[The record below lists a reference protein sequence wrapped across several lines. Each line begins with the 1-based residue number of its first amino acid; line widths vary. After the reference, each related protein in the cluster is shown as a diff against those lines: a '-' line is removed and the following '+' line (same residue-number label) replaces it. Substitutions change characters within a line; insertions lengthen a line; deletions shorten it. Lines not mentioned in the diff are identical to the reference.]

1 MNVHAPVPT
10 SNLSHLY
17 RRVSSASQL
26 AGDGLD
32 RQYKG
37 TLRYLK
43 EKGLVVV
50 REYEDR
56 GVSAFR
62 GRNRRSGQLAT
73 ILENIRRGVIK
84 SGEHLIIESLD
95 RLSRQPIF
103 DALQTMKDILSAG
116 VTIHSVFDGLPYTL
130 ETVNREQW
138 RANQLLNSM
147 MRGHEESRIKSERV
161 AEAYENGRQTGK
173 IVAGRIPTWL
183 RIEKDKDG
191 KKVFK
196 VNDDVAKI
204 VNDIFEMARDGL
216 SSYKIAQEL
225 KRRGIAPFGEQRKP
239 IGSKS
244 KGSHHWNATS
254 ILNILTRKTV
264 LGEYRPTI
272 TSYDENGKRIMTPA
286 GVLPNYY
293 KEIVTPELWQAAND
307 AIQSR
312 KRRGSMGQGRKG
324 ADFANILKDT
334 TICSHCGNPMH
345 IKVQREHRT
354 LARYTRLRCAG
365 KSEGVCGNSRSPRY
379 LVIENAVLDFVSEV
393 ELVDRRSDEAAA
405 LQRDIATENLRV
417 ESLDDQ
423 IRTVITN
430 FLSTQS
436 SVAVQ
441 MVSELEAEK
450 ARLVSSLET
459 KRSKL
464 ASIASSQSPED
475 RKTALKELRATMA
488 ALEPVDGDNEA
499 EKTSKA
505 AQRYAVRAKLNL
517 KIKEVIDRIEFSK
530 DGTDLVIMRDESVF
544 YAFEDKVNGLRITKF
559 TAPRERDPSVE
570 ATFEGLQA

>member
-1 MNVHAPVPT
+1 MNAHASART
-10 SNLSHLY
+10 SNLAHLY
-17 RRVSSASQL
+17 RRVSSSAQL

-37 TLRYLK
+37 TLRYLEK
-43 EKGLVVV
+43 EGLVIV

-73 ILENIRRGVIK
+73 IFENIRRGVIK
-84 SGEHLIIESLD
+84 PGEHLIIESLD

-103 DALQTMKDILSAG
+103 DALATMKDILGAG
-116 VTIHSVFDGLPYTL
+116 VTIHSVFDGFSFTL
-130 ETVNREQW
+130 DGVNREQW
-138 RANQLLNSM
+138 KANALLNSM

-161 AEAYENGRQTGK
+161 AEAYETGRQTGK

-183 RIEKDKDG
+183 RIEKEDG

-196 VNDDVAKI
+196 VNKDVAKI
-204 VNDIFEMARDGL
+204 VNDMFEMARDGL

-239 IGSKS
+239 LGSKS

-264 LGEYRPTI
+264 LGEYRPTT
-272 TSYDENGKRIMTPA
+272 TSYDENDKRIMTPA

-293 KEIVTPELWQAAND
+293 LEIVTPELWQAAND

-365 KSEGVCGNSRSPRY
+365 KSENVCENSRSPRY
-379 LVIENAVLDFVSEV
+379 LPIEKAILDFVSEV

-405 LQRDIATENLRV
+405 LQREIAAESLRV
-417 ESLDDQ
+417 EALDEQ
-423 IRTVITN
+423 IRTVITS
-430 FLSTQS
+430 FLSTKS
-436 SVAVQ
+436 PIAVQ
-441 MVSELEAEK
+441 MVSEFEAEK
-450 ARLVSSLET
+450 AALVSGLEA

-464 ASIASSQSPED
+464 ASIAVSQSPED
-475 RKTALKELRATMA
+475 RQTALKALGATMA
-488 ALEPVDGDNEA
+488 TLEPMEGDDTA
-499 EKTSKA
+499 EIARKT

-530 DGTDLVIMRDESVF
+530 DGPALIIMRDESVF
-544 YAFEDKVNGLRITKF
+544 YVLEDTVNGMRIAKTEPPQGRK
-559 TAPRERDPSVE
+559 PDVE
-570 ATFEGLQA
+570 ATFRGLQS